1 MTLRETSRDAFFGLL
16 LQRLEAVLPII
27 YTPTVAEAC
36 QRWSTLLHRPTG
48 LYVSTQDKARLP
60 SPQIN
65 APNWP
70 CRRLTFTASAAIY
83 RVP

>member
-16 LQRLEAVLPII
+16 LQRLETVLPII

-48 LYVSTQDKARLP
+48 LYVSTQDKARMLHVTVTNP
-60 SPQIN
+60 LKPLST
-65 APNWP
+65 
-70 CRRLTFTASAAIY
+70 LTG
-83 RVP
+83 